1 MWYLGVT
8 TDWVLQNTED
18 PLFLKFLN
26 SPRPPEDAA
35 AALLGFA
42 EDLKAAVQA
51 WQQGQRVYLHPPRRM
66 VRAIKRSWRPST
78 RKSEPAAI
86 TRSISRLSKG
96 RDGKLHE
103 QISA

>member
-1 MWYLGVT
+1 
-8 TDWVLQNTED
+8 
-18 PLFLKFLN
+18 LFLKFLN

-66 VRAIKRSWRPST
+66 VRAIKRNLAALNQEVETRRNTPVEQPIKSQLGIANSRTLKVVTASCQNQFRP
-78 RKSEPAAI
+78 
-86 TRSISRLSKG
+86 
-96 RDGKLHE
+96 HE
-103 QISA
+103 A